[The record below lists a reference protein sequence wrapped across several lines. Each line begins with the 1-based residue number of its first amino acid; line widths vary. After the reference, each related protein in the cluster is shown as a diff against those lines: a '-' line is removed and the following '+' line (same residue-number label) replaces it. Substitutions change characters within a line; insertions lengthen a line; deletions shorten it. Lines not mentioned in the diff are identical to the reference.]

1 LRVIEAELREERLRA
16 GVKAAKEESRQSLRL
31 LAEEA
36 AQLKAEAAHLKAAKE
51 KIEIEME
58 RLMTAEHGSLFRS
71 ESTVQRNGLSL
82 STFMALT
89 EEGQRFDGITE
100 TKIQEMEELVRQV
113 HAHKQAKLR
122 AFSCAHARVDG
133 VRSLILDQAKSEL
146 NAVERK
152 LESLL
157 FLVGVDSVT
166 ESLRSA
172 LQREIEKTE
181 GEVTRAQEE
190 YRKAKIAFDETQNH
204 FYAVVRAADD
214 IIFNININNMED
226 ILKRRGHCKIE
237 VSALTTAAN
246 NASIASLIKRYRSC
260 HASSHNCVKPECCQ
274 RGLAGLILYPKDPR
288 YSIITVEVC
297 SKVYDDYRKDVATE
311 HQAALKW
318 YLTLYPRKTF
328 EDLTGYSVT
337 PNGEVRFN
345 SMSFNMSREAFEVEK
360 ELLKSSRKQ
369 SQLLLFPTDEAPHS
383 K

>member
-1 LRVIEAELREERLRA
+1 MNEVLNAVNEER
-16 GVKAAKEESRQSLRL
+16 QRL
-31 LAEEA
+31 L
-36 AQLKAEAAHLKAAKE
+36 AEAAHLKAKKE
-51 KIEIEME
+51 KIEIE
-58 RLMTAEHGSLFRS
+58 LDKLTTAEYESLSRS

-89 EEGQRFDGITE
+89 EEGKRFAGIIE
-100 TKIQEMEELVRQV
+100 RKIQEMESLVRQV
-113 HAHKQAKLR
+113 HEHAHAQQQVQAYAR
-122 AFSCAHARVDG
+122 ARVDDHLG
-133 VRSLILDQAKSEL
+133 EKSLILVQAERKL
-146 NAVERK
+146 NAAKRK
-152 LESLL
+152 LESLQ

-181 GEVTRAQEE
+181 GEKIRAQEE
-190 YRKAKIAFDETQNH
+190 YRKAKIAFDETQNLC
-204 FYAVVRAADD
+204 YAAVASSTAD
-214 IIFNININNMED
+214 IMRVNINIDNMED

-360 ELLKSSRKQ
+360 ELLKTSRKQ